1 MQELLVWL
9 LRKDKMF
16 NLLPNEDRDI
26 VKGEYKRRLLVV
38 ALLFIF
44 AGLIA
49 SLILLLPSV
58 YLVYE
63 ENTSAKKNLGEYQK
77 KPEISSYS
85 SISAEVKNT
94 KTRLSA
100 IKTAMNSGVEAKGC
114 HNKNDC
120 LEFTRRRYQYL
131 RKRAG

>member
-63 ENTSAKKNLGEYQK
+63 ENTSAQKNLGEYQK

-100 IKTAMNSGVEAKGC
+100 IKTAMNSGVELASVLKEVVDRRPKGVTI
-114 HNKNDC
+114 N
-120 LEFTRRRYQYL
+120 TI
-131 RKRAG
+131 AW